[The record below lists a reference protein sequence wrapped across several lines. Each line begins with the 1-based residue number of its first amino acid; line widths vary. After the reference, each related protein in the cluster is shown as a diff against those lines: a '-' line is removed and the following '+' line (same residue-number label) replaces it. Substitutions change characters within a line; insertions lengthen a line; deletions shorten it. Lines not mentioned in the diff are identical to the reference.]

1 MAELVP
7 EFWWIPLGVCA
18 GFALYYFFWR
28 PMRLASREARFAEA
42 RRCFHIQ
49 REYLEARFITLA
61 GSNSRLQGPH
71 WNDCE
76 FEDDVAYVR
85 DRSTG
90 ELSAFV
96 GVAVATN
103 DPLGSPGDMG
113 DLIGNLRAGTAIFQF
128 RRNRWETDGRAILNL
143 SPTEAIQFYQN
154 RLEMVGQEFAG
165 QS

>member
-1 MAELVP
+1 MAELAP
-7 EFWWIPLGVCA
+7 ESWWILFGVGA

-28 PMRLASREARFAEA
+28 PMRLASREARFAEV
-42 RRCFHIQ
+42 RRRFHLQ
-49 REYLEARFITLA
+49 REHLEARFIVLA
-61 GSNSRLQGPH
+61 ERVRPQGPH
-71 WNDCE
+71 WDDCQ
-76 FEDDVAYVR
+76 FEDDVSYVR

-96 GVAVATN
+96 GVAVSSDDAS
-103 DPLGSPGDMG
+103 GSAGGMG

-128 RRNRWETDGRAILNL
+128 RDSRWETDGRAILNL
-143 SPTEAIQFYQN
+143 SPTEAIRFYEN

>member
-1 MAELVP
+1 MIEIVP
-7 EFWWIPLGVCA
+7 EAWWIPLGVCV

-28 PMRLASREARFAEA
+28 PMRLASQESRFAEA
-42 RRCFHIQ
+42 RRRFHIQ
-49 REYLEARFITLA
+49 REHLEARFVTLA
-61 GSNSRLQGPH
+61 DKARPQGPH
-71 WNDCE
+71 WGDCE

-96 GVAVATN
+96 GVAVAAN
-103 DPLGSPGDMG
+103 DLPGSADGTG

-128 RRNRWETDGRAILNL
+128 RRNRWETDGRALLNL
-143 SPTEAIQFYQN
+143 SPTEAVRFYQS